1 MYIILYIYIYYRCEF
16 LRVGD
21 PMSIFNGHM
30 SAGPAASF
38 DLSRMEASKS
48 GCSNAWAANGMNEKN
63 APDAEKIRCAN
74 SLVLLCQ

>member
-1 MYIILYIYIYYRCEF
+1 MYMYIILYIYYRCEF

-30 SAGPAASF
+30 SVGPAASF

-48 GCSNAWAANGMNEKN
+48 GCSNAWVANGMNEK
-63 APDAEKIRCAN
+63 KRTRCGED
-74 SLVLLCQ
+74 SMCQ